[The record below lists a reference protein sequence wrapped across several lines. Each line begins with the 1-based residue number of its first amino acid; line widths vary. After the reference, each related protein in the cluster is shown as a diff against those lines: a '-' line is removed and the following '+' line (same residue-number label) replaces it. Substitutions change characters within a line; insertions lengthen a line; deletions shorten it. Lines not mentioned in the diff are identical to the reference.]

1 MNEQEKK
8 PEKKPLLK
16 DIPTLQWHM
25 SRARAA
31 ITALGNAFKRVE
43 EPKKS
48 KHKGTKNHN
57 KKRNKVRAQMAA
69 KSNQINR
76 IRVKGW
82 KH

>member
-1 MNEQEKK
+1 MDDQEKK
-8 PEKKPLLK
+8 IKKPLLK
-16 DIPTLQWHM
+16 DYGILQKHF

-31 ITALGNAFKRVE
+31 ITGLGKAFKTETKPQR
-43 EPKKS
+43 S
-48 KHKGTKNHN
+48 RHAGSKNHN
-57 KKRNKVRAQMAA
+57 KKRNKVRARMAV